1 MFFKQKSNHYT
12 KAWLICLILSLIV
25 FPFSWITSLLIMLV
39 STALVLF
46 FKSIHELDLKRS
58 IETSQLTKFQHDQRL
73 NLLQEQLDILMTYYP
88 HPMVLFNQ
96 RGQQVLSNASFNE
109 LINLQDRELMY
120 DDKRLPRAILKIFK
134 QAYYQEVPMIQDI
147 SLNHQFYSAHCLPIY
162 VQGRYQGFLCVL
174 QDVTRLV
181 QQDKLQKRFVADASH
196 ELKTPITAIKGISEL
211 LLRTPLMNSEDR
223 LDFTQQV
230 YDQSH
235 RLEQIV
241 KDMLTLSKLS
251 EDKMMIV
258 KQPNNA
264 KALIEEILNTF
275 NVAFTQ
281 HHLKVTLNVN
291 DKTVLYVDKKAFES
305 IMSNL
310 ISNVMIHANANEL
323 HINVSETLEFVKI
336 TVIDNG
342 KGIEAEHLPHIF
354 ERFYRASSSRQRAS
368 GGSGLGLNI
377 SRSFVL
383 AHQGSLEVESAPNQ
397 GCKFTLSFPKLTLS

>member
-1 MFFKQKSNHYT
+1 MFFKPKSNHYI
-12 KAWLICLILSLIV
+12 KAWFFCLILAVIV
-25 FPFSWITSLLIMLV
+25 FPFSSLASLLIMLV
-39 STALVLF
+39 STVLVLF
-46 FKSIHELDLKRS
+46 FKSIHELELKKS

-96 RGQQVLSNASFNE
+96 RGQQVLSNASFYE
-109 LINLQDRELMY
+109 LIHLQDRELMY

-134 QAYYQEVPMIQDI
+134 QAYYQETPMIQDI
-147 SLNHQFYSAHCLPIY
+147 SLNNQFYSAHCLPIY

-211 LLRTPLMNSEDR
+211 LLRTPNMNAEDR

-275 NVAFTQ
+275 SVAFTQ
-281 HHLKVTLNVN
+281 HHLNVSLNVN
-291 DKTVLYVDKKAFES
+291 EKTVLYVDKKAFES

-310 ISNVMIHANANEL
+310 ISNVMIHANASEL
-323 HINVSETLEFVKI
+323 HINVLETLEFVKI

-354 ERFYRASSSRQRAS
+354 ERFYRASSSRQRSS

-383 AHQGSLEVESAPNQ
+383 AHQGTLEVESEPHQ

>member
-1 MFFKQKSNHYT
+1 MSFKPENKRYFQ
-12 KAWLICLILSLIV
+12 AWFGCALIALGLLPWSLI
-25 FPFSWITSLLIMLV
+25 TSFFIMV
-39 STALVLF
+39 ISTSLVLF
-46 FKSIHELDLKRS
+46 FKSMHERDIKKS
-58 IETSQLTKFQHDQRL
+58 SETTKISQFHHDQRL
-73 NLLQEQLDILMTYYP
+73 SLLQEQLDILMTYYP

-96 RGQQVLSNASFNE
+96 RGQRVLSNASFIE
-109 LINLQDRELMY
+109 LINLNEHELMY

-211 LLRTPLMNSEDR
+211 LLRSPTMSEEDR
-223 LDFTQQV
+223 IDFTQQV

-235 RLEQIV
+235 RLEMIV

-264 KALIEEILNTF
+264 KALLEEVLTSF
-275 NVAFTQ
+275 TVAFSQ
-281 HHLKVTLNVN
+281 HNLKVSLSVS

-310 ISNVMIHANANEL
+310 ISNVMIHASASEL
-323 HINVSETLEFVKI
+323 NIQVEETLEFVKI
-336 TVIDNG
+336 KVIDNG
-342 KGIEAEHLPHIF
+342 KGIEAEHLPHVF

-377 SRSFVL
+377 TRSFVL
-383 AHQGSLEVESAPNQ
+383 AHQGSLDVESEPDQ

>member
-1 MFFKQKSNHYT
+1 MFFKPKNNRYFQI
-12 KAWLICLILSLIV
+12 WLACVILAIVV
-25 FPFSWITSLLIMLV
+25 FPWSMLTSFFTVII
-39 STALVLF
+39 STTLVLF
-46 FKSIHELDLKRS
+46 FKSMHEVDLRRN
-58 IETSQLTKFQHDQRL
+58 IETSMLSKFQHEQRL

-96 RGQQVLSNASFNE
+96 RGQQVLSNASFIE
-109 LINLQDRELMY
+109 LISFKDHKLMY

-134 QAYYQEVPMIQDI
+134 QAYYQEVPMIQD
-147 SLNHQFYSAHCLPIY
+147 LTLEQQFYSAHCLPIY
-162 VQGRYQGFLCVL
+162 VEGRYQGFLCVL

-211 LLRTPLMNSEDR
+211 LLRTPLMSHEDR

-264 KALIEEILNTF
+264 KALLEEILSSF
-275 NVAFTQ
+275 NVAFSQ
-281 HHLKVTLNVN
+281 HQLKVSLNVN

-310 ISNVMIHANANEL
+310 ITNVMIHASASEL
-323 HINVSETLEFVKI
+323 IIQVIDTLEFVRI
-336 TVIDNG
+336 IVSDNG
-342 KGIEAEHLPHIF
+342 KGIDAEHLNHIF

-377 SRSFVL
+377 TRSFIF
-383 AHQGSLEVESAPNQ
+383 AHQGSIEVESQPNQ

>member
-1 MFFKQKSNHYT
+1 MSFKPENNRYFQ
-12 KAWLICLILSLIV
+12 AWLVCALIAIGLV
-25 FPFSWITSLLIMLV
+25 PWSLLTSFFIV
-39 STALVLF
+39 IISTILVLF
-46 FKSIHELDLKRS
+46 FKSMHELDLKKS
-58 IETSQLTKFQHDQRL
+58 TESTKLSQFHHDQRL
-73 NLLQEQLDILMTYYP
+73 SLLQEQLDILMTYYP

-96 RGQQVLSNASFNE
+96 RGQRVLSNASFID
-109 LINLQDRELMY
+109 LINLNEHELMY
-120 DDKRLPRAILKIFK
+120 DDKRIPRAILKIFK

-147 SLNHQFYSAHCLPIY
+147 SYNHQFYSAHCLPIY

-211 LLRTPLMNSEDR
+211 LLRSPNMSEEDR

-235 RLEQIV
+235 RLEMIV

-264 KALIEEILNTF
+264 KALLEEILTTF
-275 NVAFTQ
+275 NVAFAQ
-281 HHLKVTLNVN
+281 HNLKVTLSVN

-310 ISNVMIHANANEL
+310 ISNVMIHASASEL
-323 HINVSETLEFVKI
+323 QIQVEESLEFVKI
-336 TVIDNG
+336 KVIDNG
-342 KGIEAEHLPHIF
+342 KGIEPEHLPHVF

-377 SRSFVL
+377 TRSFVL
-383 AHQGSLEVESAPNQ
+383 AHQGSLDVESEPNQ